1 MVHSIAAF
9 VAKRPAIE
17 HVAQALGDAAIYKLE
32 HPDYLVVPVTDDAF
46 DALVAAHGDSAPAGN
61 EFWRLTVGLIDLARE
76 CSVHGPIA
84 YVETDYF
91 GGAGV
96 QGAAAWADGE
106 MHFPPTTEEHSVI
119 NAALRM
125 IGLNPQDGLD
135 AFDTLGLGRVRR
147 FDAFDDLTPEP

>member
-17 HVAQALGDAAIYKLE
+17 HVSRALAGASIYKLE
-32 HPDYLVVPVTDDAF
+32 HPDYLVLPVTDDAF
-46 DALVAAHGDSAPAGN
+46 DALVVAQGPSGPAGN

-91 GGAGV
+91 GGVGV
-96 QGAAAWADGE
+96 QGAAAWANGE
-106 MHFPPTTEEHSVI
+106 MRFPPTTGEHSVI

-125 IGLNPQDGLD
+125 IGLTAAKGLD
-135 AFDTLGLGRVRR
+135 EFDTLGLGRTRR
-147 FDAFDDLTPEP
+147 DDSFDDLTPVE